1 MSKRTLPGRR
11 RATQAR
17 SKATVKRILDSASAL
32 IVEKGPDAVTMTEIA
47 RRANVVIG
55 SLYQYF
61 ADRSAINRALLE
73 RHHEDVRGMLAGFL
87 SGIQTFTDFMASL
100 EAAAARYYAL
110 HQSDPLYNGIW
121 SAVQTDAELQRLD
134 LADTLRNA
142 RQLHAIS
149 QPMLPAIDSDEL
161 MATCALLIQFATTT
175 GRFARAMPPTLKR
188 QMLPIYRRI
197 LRASLDAL
205 FAENAF
211 STPENTRRRHKRRR
225 SPAGG
230 RARG

>member
-1 MSKRTLPGRR
+1 MASRPNPARSTPRRR

-17 SKATVKRILDSASAL
+17 SKATVERILDSASAL
-32 IVEKGPDAVTMTEIA
+32 IVEQGPDAVTMTEIA
-47 RRANVVIG
+47 RRAKVVIG

-61 ADRSAINRALLE
+61 ADRSAIHRALLL
-73 RHHEDVRGMLAGFL
+73 RHHEEVRDMLAGYL
-87 SGIQTFTDFMASL
+87 SGVANFNDFLASI
-100 EAAAARYYAL
+100 EAAAAKYYDL
-110 HQSDPLYNGIW
+110 HQSDPVYNGIW

-149 QPMLPAIDSDEL
+149 RPLLPAVDSDEL

-175 GRFARAMPPTLKR
+175 GRFARAMPPALKR

-197 LRASLDAL
+197 LRTSLDAL
-205 FAENAF
+205 YAENAY
-211 STPENTRRRHKRRR
+211 SGPRNPRRV
-225 SPAGG
+225 G
-230 RARG
+230 ARK

>member
-1 MSKRTLPGRR
+1 MSKRTMPGRR

-32 IVEKGPDAVTMTEIA
+32 IVEKGPDAVTMTGIA

-61 ADRSAINRALLE
+61 ADRSAINRALLL
-73 RHHEDVRGMLAGFL
+73 RHHEDVRDMLRGFL
-87 SGIQTFTDFMASL
+87 SGIDNFTDFIASV
-100 EAAAARYYAL
+100 EAAAAKYYAL

-134 LADTLRNA
+134 LADTLQNA

-149 QPMLPAIDSDEL
+149 RPLLPAVDSDEL
-161 MATCALLIQFATTT
+161 MATCALLIQFVATT
-175 GRFARAMPPTLKR
+175 GRFARAVPPPLKR

-197 LRASLDAL
+197 VRTSLDAL
-205 FAENAF
+205 YAENQFNA
-211 STPENTRRRHKRRR
+211 PKKRPTRPR
-225 SPAGG
+225 
-230 RARG
+230 

>member
-1 MSKRTLPGRR
+1 MSKRTMSGRR

-32 IVEKGPDAVTMTEIA
+32 IVEKGPDGVTMTEIA

-61 ADRSAINRALLE
+61 ADRSAINRALLL
-73 RHHEDVRGMLAGFL
+73 RHHEDVREMLTGFL
-87 SGIQTFTDFMASL
+87 SGIGNFTDFIASV
-100 EAAAARYYAL
+100 EAAAAKYYEL

-134 LADTLRNA
+134 LADTLQNT
-142 RQLHAIS
+142 RQLHAIAR
-149 QPMLPAIDSDEL
+149 PLLPAVDSDEL

-175 GRFARAMPPTLKR
+175 GRFARAMPPSLKR

-197 LRASLDAL
+197 MRASLDAL
-205 FAENAF
+205 YAENEFNA
-211 STPENTRRRHKRRR
+211 PKAVRARRR
-225 SPAGG
+225 
-230 RARG
+230 

>member
-1 MSKRTLPGRR
+1 MPQRTTSGRR

-32 IVEKGPDAVTMTEIA
+32 IVEKGPDGVTMTEIA

-61 ADRSAINRALLE
+61 ADRSAINRALLL
-73 RHHEDVRGMLAGFL
+73 RHHEDVREMLRGFL
-87 SGIQTFTDFMASL
+87 SGIDNFTDFIASV
-100 EAAAARYYAL
+100 EAAAARYYEL

-134 LADTLRNA
+134 LADTLQNA

-149 QPMLPAIDSDEL
+149 RPLLPAVDSDEL

-175 GRFARAMPPTLKR
+175 GRFARAMAPPLKR

-197 LRASLDAL
+197 MRASLDAL
-205 FAENAF
+205 YAENEFHA
-211 STPENTRRRHKRRR
+211 PRKRR
-225 SPAGG
+225 G
-230 RARG
+230 RR